1 MKRLSLILLLCASL
15 FALSAQNNAVRLT
28 RTGESTQKSMP
39 DQNRASTWLSWAS
52 YIDDGVVNNSYMD
65 NVIFAERFTTSDLA
79 PYNGFQLTQIAFYV
93 ESGNYS
99 PSGSYS
105 VKVYQG
111 GSYTSSTSMN
121 AGTLVASQAVSSVN
135 LGSLTTVTL
144 NTPITIDASQELWFG
159 VGISNVSTD
168 SYMMGFDET
177 STITGKGSLVWDS
190 DDNEWYDLNDYISD
204 FQVSSW
210 AIEAFAVDPNGGGV
224 LVDLLTWYIDNGT
237 SQNEISSMTVPYGS
251 DFSPVVVAYNA
262 NYGDAVND
270 FNGVITY
277 ELTLDGTFI
286 GTYATGTTAIS
297 SGSGVYFDDI
307 TIFPASY
314 IASHN
319 YYGTHTFCMNAT
331 VTTPWEENDP
341 SDNSAC
347 LTVNFEGPTNVT
359 HTITVLNT
367 DGTITPSGNVTVSDG
382 AAQTFTITPGACR
395 TIVDVLADGV
405 SVLSSVTNNT
415 YTFYNVTADHTFQV
429 TYSTPSFNLT
439 ASTNGHGS
447 VNPTNTTLQCGNS
460 ITYTFTPNPGYM
472 VEYVTDNTM
481 DVTSSVN
488 NNTYTLTNVTA
499 DHDIYVSFVQDAS
512 QTFNLTA
519 STDGHGTITPTQ
531 ATVQGGGSQV
541 FTIVPDN
548 GYEID
553 FVTDNTMDVTANV
566 ANNIYSLTNIGE
578 DHTIYVAF
586 TASSTP
592 ADTYTLTASTDGNGT
607 ITPTNATVNAG
618 YSQSFTLTANNGFS
632 LLSLTDNGTDVTAQV
647 ANNTYTLTNIQSNHT
662 LYATFQDDTP
672 PVEPCDVPT
681 NINMSETGLLTWTS
695 DAQSWTI
702 RYTVN
707 GITYSVNISTLS
719 FQIPGL
725 QPGDVVDVT
734 IQADCGNDNLSD
746 WSESSSFTYNPNGV
760 AQYRLTNVQLFPNP
774 ANETLHVRCD
784 IPMQKVEIYNV
795 VGGLMMTVEPNA
807 SSTDLNLSTL
817 PSGVFFVRITADGQ
831 VCNGK
836 FIKK

>member
-1 MKRLSLILLLCASL
+1 MKKLSLILLLCASL

-52 YIDDGVVNNSYMD
+52 YIDDGVINNSYMD
-65 NVIFAERFTTSDLA
+65 HVIFAERFTTSDLA
-79 PYNGFQLTQIAFYV
+79 SYNGYLLTEIGFYV
-93 ESGNYS
+93 ENDSYNVTGNYT
-99 PSGSYS
+99 
-105 VKVYQG
+105 VVVYQG
-111 GSYTSSTSMN
+111 GNSTSP
-121 AGTLVASQAVSSVN
+121 GTLVSSQAVTSLN
-135 LGSLTTVTL
+135 YGSLTYVPL
-144 NTPITIDASQELWFG
+144 SNPVTIDASQELWFG
-159 VGISNVSTD
+159 VSVTNVSTN
-168 SYMMGFDET
+168 SYLMGFDET
-177 STITGKGSLVWDS
+177 STVTGKGSLMYDS
-190 DDNEWYDLNDYISD
+190 EENEWFDLNDYID
-204 FQVSSW
+204 FTVSSW
-210 AIEAFAVDPNGGGV
+210 AIEAYAQDPNCTT
-224 LVDLLTWYIDNGT
+224 VDLGTFYIDNGS
-237 SQNEISSMTVPYGS
+237 SQNTITSLTVPYGS
-251 DFSPVVVAYNA
+251 DFSPVVVAMNY
-262 NYGDAVND
+262 NYGAATCD

-277 ELTLDGTFI
+277 NLTLDGTFI
-286 GTYATGTTAIS
+286 GTYATGSTAIS
-297 SGSGVYFDDI
+297 SGNGVYFDDV

-319 YYGTHTFCMNAT
+319 YYGTHTFCMEAT
-331 VTTPWEENDP
+331 VASPWVENDA
-341 SDNSAC
+341 SDNNGC
-347 LTVNFEGPTNVT
+347 LTINLEGPTNVT

-367 DGTITPSGNVTVSDG
+367 DGTISPSGNVTVSDG

-481 DVTSSVN
+481 DVTASVN

-586 TASSTP
+586 TVSSTP

-618 YSQSFTLTANNGFS
+618 DSQSFTLTANNGFS

-681 NINMSETGLLTWTS
+681 NINMSESGLLTWTS

-746 WSESSSFTYNPNGV
+746 WSESSSFTYNPDGV
-760 AQYRLTNVQLFPNP
+760 AQYRLTNIQLFPNP

-784 IPMQKVEIYNV
+784 IPMQKVEIHNV

>member
-1 MKRLSLILLLCASL
+1 MKKLSLILLLCASL
-15 FALSAQNNAVRLT
+15 FALSAQNNAVRLS
-28 RTGESTQKSMP
+28 RTGENQHVAMP

-52 YIDDGVVNNSYMD
+52 YIDDGVICSDPMSQI
-65 NVIFAERFTTSDLA
+65 IFAERFTTSDLSA
-79 PYNGFQLTQIAFYV
+79 YNGYLLTEIGFYV
-93 ESGNYS
+93 ENDSYNVTGNYS
-99 PSGSYS
+99 
-105 VKVYQG
+105 VVVYQG
-111 GSYTSSTSMN
+111 GNST
-121 AGTLVASQAVSSVN
+121 APGTLVASQAVSSLN
-135 LGSLTTVTL
+135 YGSLTYVPL
-144 NTPITIDASQELWFG
+144 STPVTIDASQELWFG
-159 VGISNVSTD
+159 VRINNVGSN

-177 STITGKGSLVWDS
+177 STVTGKGSLVYDYE
-190 DDNEWYDLNDYISD
+190 DNAWYDLNDYVD
-204 FQVSSW
+204 FTVSSW
-210 AIEAFAVDPNGGGV
+210 AIEAYAQDPNCTT
-224 LVDLLTWYIDNGT
+224 VDLGTFFIDNGSNQNTIT
-237 SQNEISSMTVPYGS
+237 SLTVPYGS
-251 DFSPVVVAYNA
+251 DFSPVVVAMNY
-262 NYGDAVND
+262 NYGDATCD

-277 ELTLDGTFI
+277 NLTLDGTFI
-286 GTYATGTTAIS
+286 GTYATGSTAIS
-297 SGSGVYFDDI
+297 SGNGVYFNDI

-319 YYGTHTFCMNAT
+319 YYGTHTFCMEAT
-331 VTTPWEENDP
+331 VASPWVENDA
-341 SDNSAC
+341 SDNSSC
-347 LTVNFEGPTNVT
+347 LTINLEGPTNVT

-367 DGTITPSGNVTVSDG
+367 DGTISPSGNVTVSDG
-382 AAQTFTITPGACR
+382 AAQTFTISPGACR

-472 VEYVTDNTM
+472 IDYVTDNTM
-481 DVTSSVN
+481 DVTTLVN

-499 DHDIYVSFVQDAS
+499 DHDIFVAFTQDAS

-586 TASSTP
+586 TVSSTP

-618 YSQSFTLTANNGFS
+618 DSQSFTITANNGFS
-632 LLSLTDNGTDVTAQV
+632 LLSLTDNGNDVTAQV
-647 ANNTYTLTNIQSNHT
+647 TNNTYTLTNIQSNHT

-681 NINMSETGLLTWTS
+681 NITMSETGLLTWTS

-702 RYTVN
+702 RYTVS

-795 VGGLMMTVEPNA
+795 IGGLMMTVEPNA
-807 SSTDLNLSTL
+807 SSTDLNLSSL
-817 PSGVFFVRITADGQ
+817 PTGVFFIRITAEGQ

>member
-1 MKRLSLILLLCASL
+1 MKKLSLILLLCASL

-28 RTGESTQKSMP
+28 RTGESTQKAMP

-52 YIDDGVVNNSYMD
+52 YIDDGVICSDPMSQI
-65 NVIFAERFTTSDLA
+65 IFAERFTTSDLSA
-79 PYNGFQLTQIAFYV
+79 YNGYLLTEIGFYV
-93 ESGNYS
+93 ENDSYNVTGNYS
-99 PSGSYS
+99 
-105 VKVYQG
+105 VVVYQG
-111 GSYTSSTSMN
+111 GNST
-121 AGTLVASQAVSSVN
+121 APGTLVASQAVSSLN
-135 LGSLTTVTL
+135 YGSLTYVPL
-144 NTPITIDASQELWFG
+144 STPVTIDASQELWFG
-159 VGISNVSTD
+159 VRINNVGSN

-177 STITGKGSLVWDS
+177 STVTGKGSLVYDYE
-190 DDNEWYDLNDYISD
+190 DNAWYDLNDYVD
-204 FQVSSW
+204 FTVSSW
-210 AIEAFAVDPNGGGV
+210 AIEAYAQDPNCTT
-224 LVDLLTWYIDNGT
+224 VDLGTFFIDNGS
-237 SQNEISSMTVPYGS
+237 SQNTITSLTVPYGS
-251 DFSPVVVAYNA
+251 DFSPVVVAMNY
-262 NYGDAVND
+262 NYGDATCD

-277 ELTLDGTFI
+277 NLTLDGTFI
-286 GTYATGTTAIS
+286 GTYATGSTAIS
-297 SGSGVYFDDI
+297 SGNGVYFDDI

-319 YYGTHTFCMNAT
+319 YYGTHTFCMEAT
-331 VTTPWEENDP
+331 VASPWVENDA
-341 SDNSAC
+341 SDNSSC
-347 LTVNFEGPTNVT
+347 LTINLEGPTNVT
-359 HTITVLNT
+359 HTITVFNT
-367 DGTITPSGNVTVSDG
+367 DGTISPSGNVTVSDG

-481 DVTSSVN
+481 DVTASVN

-618 YSQSFTLTANNGFS
+618 ASQSFTLTANNGFS

-681 NINMSETGLLTWTS
+681 NINMSESGLLTWTS

-760 AQYRLTNVQLFPNP
+760 AQYRLTNIQLFPNP

>member
-1 MKRLSLILLLCASL
+1 MKRLSLILLLCAAL
-15 FALSAQNNAVRLT
+15 FAVSAQNAAMRIT
-28 RTGESTQKSMP
+28 KTGETSHVAMP
-39 DQNRASTWLSWAS
+39 NQDRASAWLTWAS

-367 DGTITPSGNVTVSDG
+367 DGTISPSGNVTVSDG

-439 ASTNGHGS
+439 ASTNGHGA
-447 VNPTNTTLQCGNS
+447 VTPTNTTVQCGSS

-488 NNTYTLTNVTA
+488 NNTYIISNITT

-566 ANNIYSLTNIGE
+566 TNNIYSITNIGE

-618 YSQSFTLTANNGFS
+618 DSQSFTLTANNGFS

-672 PVEPCDVPT
+672 PVEPCEVPT
-681 NINMSETGLLTWTS
+681 NINMSENGLLTWTS

-734 IQADCGNDNLSD
+734 IQADCGDDNLSD

-760 AQYRLTNVQLFPNP
+760 AQYRLTNIQLFPNP

-807 SSTDLNLSTL
+807 SSTDLNISALSA
-817 PSGVFFVRITADGQ
+817 GVFFVRITADGQ

>member
-1 MKRLSLILLLCASL
+1 MKRLSLILLLCTAL
-15 FALSAQNNAVRLT
+15 FAVSAQNTAVRLT
-28 RTGESTQKSMP
+28 KTGETSHVPMP
-39 DQNRASTWLSWAS
+39 DQDRASAWLTWAS
-52 YIDDGVVNNSYMD
+52 SIDDGVINNSYMD
-65 NVIFAERFTTSDLA
+65 NIIFAERFTTSDLA
-79 PYNGFQLTQIAFYV
+79 PYNGYQLTQIAFYV

-99 PSGSYS
+99 PSGTYS

-111 GSYTSSTSMN
+111 GSYTSSSSMN
-121 AGTLVASQAVSSVN
+121 AGTLVASQTVSSVN

-144 NTPITIDASQELWFG
+144 TTPITIDASQELWFG
-159 VGISNVSTD
+159 VGISNISAN

-177 STITGKGSLVWDS
+177 SSVTGKGSLVWDP
-190 DDNEWYDLNDYISD
+190 DDNAWYDLNDYITD

-210 AIEAFAVDPNGGGV
+210 AIEAFALDPNGGGV

-277 ELTLDGTFI
+277 ELTLDGTYI

-331 VTTPWEENDP
+331 VASPWEENDP
-341 SDNSAC
+341 SDNSGC
-347 LTVNFEGPTNVT
+347 LTVNFEGPTSVT

-382 AAQTFTITPGACR
+382 AAQTFTIMPGDCR

-415 YTFYNVTADHTFQV
+415 YTFYNVTTDHTFQV
-429 TYSTPSFNLT
+429 TYSVPSFTLT
-439 ASTNGHGS
+439 ASTNGNGS

-472 VEYVTDNTM
+472 VDYVTDNTM
-481 DVTSSVN
+481 DVTASVS

-499 DHDIYVSFVQDAS
+499 NHDIYVAFTQDAS

-553 FVTDNTMDVTANV
+553 YVTDNTMDVTANV
-566 ANNIYSLTNIGE
+566 TNNIYNLTNIGT
-578 DHTIYVAF
+578 DHDIYVAF
-586 TASSTP
+586 HASSTP
-592 ADTYTLTASTDGNGT
+592 TDTYILAASTDGNGT

-618 YSQSFTLTANNGFS
+618 DSQTFTIAANNGFS

-647 ANNTYTLTNIQSNHT
+647 ANDSYTLTNIQSNHT

-681 NINMSETGLLTWTS
+681 NISMDENGVLTWTS
-695 DAQSWTI
+695 DAQSWTL
-702 RYTVN
+702 RYTIN
-707 GITYSVNISTLS
+707 GITYMVNIATTS
-719 FQIPGL
+719 FQFPGL
-725 QPGDVVDVT
+725 QPGDVVDVM

-746 WSESSSFTYNPNGV
+746 WSASNSFTYNPDGV
-760 AQYRLTNVQLFPNP
+760 EEHTLNTIQIFPNP
-774 ANETLHVRCD
+774 VSETLHIRCNGNL
-784 IPMQKVEIYNV
+784 QQVEVYNV
-795 VGGLMMTVEPNA
+795 LGDRIMVVNPSATA
-807 SSTDLNLSTL
+807 ADLNVSAL
-817 PSGVFFVRITADGQ
+817 PSGVFFVRIIAEGQTSTA
-831 VCNGK
+831 K